1 MTVLRVFMAL
11 FGTALRAPFGL
22 TGAAT
27 TAGANGCAGR
37 LALMVVLGSHMDDVR
52 KFPCA
57 AKKAA
62 KVFFAAG
69 GMFLVVSTW
78 DQIRKKTGSKV
89 TGYDIL

>member
-1 MTVLRVFMAL
+1 
-11 FGTALRAPFGL
+11 
-22 TGAAT
+22 
-27 TAGANGCAGR
+27 
-37 LALMVVLGSHMDDVR
+37 MVVLGSHMDDVR

-78 DQIRKKTGSKV
+78 DQIRKKTFLKSPDTTLCDGEVV
-89 TGYDIL
+89 TLLQRWSMWAALCPV